1 MSLWFFFFGGLLIVG
16 LVGGIVLMR
25 SGGEGQ
31 ALDQRMKE
39 QFDATATQSPT
50 ESALQQLTSAS
61 SLQSM
66 REQMM
71 RRLDNM
77 FSDRGFAGKM
87 RSQLRK
93 ADLKLTVPEYLL
105 FHLVTAVV
113 GAALPLFLGRPILAP
128 IGGIVGLFVPRF
140 YVSYLR
146 NSRLNQFND
155 QLPDVLGLWVNSLRA
170 GYSVQQAMEAVAR
183 DAPPPA
189 STEFRRVVSEM
200 AIGVPTEIS
209 LNNMLSRIESEDL
222 DLVFTAVN
230 IQREVGGNLADI
242 LDTISHT
249 IRERVRIKG
258 EIRVITSSGRI
269 TGTVIGLLPVL
280 FSILMMAISP
290 EYMGQLFFG
299 SARGG
304 QDIPGVG
311 IPCGWPLVALMLI
324 MMAIGMAII
333 RRIVDI
339 EV

>member
-1 MSLWFFFFGGLLIVG
+1 MQILFLFFGGLLIIG
-16 LVGGIVLMR
+16 LVAGVVLMR
-25 SGGEGQ
+25 GGGEGQ
-31 ALDQRMKE
+31 VLDQRMKE
-39 QFDATATQSPT
+39 QFDASLAPITVDGAPDQAPT
-50 ESALQQLTSAS
+50 TS
-61 SLQSM
+61 SLQTM
-66 REQMM
+66 REQML
-71 RRLDNM
+71 RRMDNM
-77 FSDRGFAGKM
+77 FADRGFAGTM

-93 ADLKLTVPEYLL
+93 ADLKLTVTEFLL
-105 FHLVTAVV
+105 IHLVAAIV
-113 GAALPLFLGRPILAP
+113 GAALPLLLGRAMLAP

-140 YVSYLR
+140 YVSFIR
-146 NSRLNQFND
+146 NRRFNQFND

-189 STEFRRVVSEM
+189 STEFRRVVSEV
-200 AIGVPTEIS
+200 AIGVPIDIA
-209 LNNMLSRIESEDL
+209 LNNMLSRMESEDL

-280 FSILMMAISP
+280 FSVLMMAISP
-290 EYMGQLFFG
+290 EYMGQLFYG
-299 SARGG
+299 SAHGG
-304 QDIPGVG
+304 QDIPGIG

-324 MMAIGMAII
+324 MMSIGMAII